1 MRHRLEITCAAVDGG
16 AETVAPHSLGL
27 TRKTTL
33 RSQLMRLGTGASIRR
48 ASRRFN
54 MGKNIEH
61 KKATDEQGLSDQEIW
76 WKIRYLDPDI
86 KRSDSVVTITVL
98 AILAIVGVV
107 VALLY
112 SRGL

>member
-1 MRHRLEITCAAVDGG
+1 
-16 AETVAPHSLGL
+16 
-27 TRKTTL
+27 
-33 RSQLMRLGTGASIRR
+33 
-48 ASRRFN
+48 
-54 MGKNIEH
+54 MGNNIEH

-86 KRSDSVVTITVL
+86 KRSDSVVIITVL

>member
-1 MRHRLEITCAAVDGG
+1 
-16 AETVAPHSLGL
+16 
-27 TRKTTL
+27 
-33 RSQLMRLGTGASIRR
+33 MRLGTGASIRPGVAEIQHGR
-48 ASRRFN
+48 S
-54 MGKNIEH
+54 IEH

-76 WKIRYLDPDI
+76 WKIRYLDPDT
-86 KRSDSVVTITVL
+86 KRSDSVVIITVL

>member
-1 MRHRLEITCAAVDGG
+1 
-16 AETVAPHSLGL
+16 
-27 TRKTTL
+27 
-33 RSQLMRLGTGASIRR
+33 
-48 ASRRFN
+48 
-54 MGKNIEH
+54 MGKHIEH

>member
-1 MRHRLEITCAAVDGG
+1 
-16 AETVAPHSLGL
+16 
-27 TRKTTL
+27 
-33 RSQLMRLGTGASIRR
+33 
-48 ASRRFN
+48 

-76 WKIRYLDPDI
+76 GRIRYLDPDI
-86 KRSDSVVTITVL
+86 KRSVSVVIITVL
-98 AILAIVGVV
+98 AILAMVGVV

>member
-1 MRHRLEITCAAVDGG
+1 
-16 AETVAPHSLGL
+16 
-27 TRKTTL
+27 
-33 RSQLMRLGTGASIRR
+33 
-48 ASRRFN
+48 
-54 MGKNIEH
+54 MGNNIER
-61 KKATDEQGLSDQEIW
+61 KKATDEQGLSDPEIW

-86 KRSDSVVTITVL
+86 KRSDSVVIITVL

>member
-1 MRHRLEITCAAVDGG
+1 
-16 AETVAPHSLGL
+16 
-27 TRKTTL
+27 
-33 RSQLMRLGTGASIRR
+33 
-48 ASRRFN
+48 

-98 AILAIVGVV
+98 AILAR
-107 VALLY
+107 ALLPQPGRAEAFHR
-112 SRGL
+112 RGLCVRRGHLAQHRGPIPLRADQGRAGSPGGLDGHRSIQP

>member
-1 MRHRLEITCAAVDGG
+1 
-16 AETVAPHSLGL
+16 
-27 TRKTTL
+27 
-33 RSQLMRLGTGASIRR
+33 
-48 ASRRFN
+48 
-54 MGKNIEH
+54 MGNNIER

-86 KRSDSVVTITVL
+86 QRSDGMVTITVL

>member
-1 MRHRLEITCAAVDGG
+1 
-16 AETVAPHSLGL
+16 
-27 TRKTTL
+27 
-33 RSQLMRLGTGASIRR
+33 
-48 ASRRFN
+48 
-54 MGKNIEH
+54 MGNNIER
-61 KKATDEQGLSDQEIW
+61 KKATDKQGLSDPEIW

-86 KRSDSVVTITVL
+86 KRSDSVVIITVL

>member
-1 MRHRLEITCAAVDGG
+1 
-16 AETVAPHSLGL
+16 
-27 TRKTTL
+27 
-33 RSQLMRLGTGASIRR
+33 
-48 ASRRFN
+48 
-54 MGKNIEH
+54 MGNNIER

-86 KRSDSVVTITVL
+86 KRSDSVVIITVL